1 MLKNKIQRI
10 AYSALILLTGCAS
23 YNAST
28 LSMLPQE
35 TAIQSKQDSNVLVSW
50 KAFDKEDCK
59 TYLDRDVISE
69 GYVPVQVTIRNNSND
84 PMYFSPTNFSTP
96 VSSPDEVAYKVHTST
111 GGRIAAWGIGGL
123 IFFPLLIPAV
133 VDGVGSANANDA
145 LDADYAA
152 KTLKEHTI
160 QPNSLFNGVV
170 FIPQQYAEEKIEMFL
185 VNMKTNKKVAFS
197 EIPLDQRS

>member
-1 MLKNKIQRI
+1 MLKNKLHSI

-23 YNAST
+23 YNAAT
-28 LSMLPQE
+28 LSMLPKE
-35 TAIQSKQDSNVLVSW
+35 TAIQSTEDSNVLVSW
-50 KAFDKEDCK
+50 KAFDKEDCR

-69 GYVPVQVTIRNNSND
+69 GYIPVQMTIRNDSKD

-96 VSSPDEVAYKVHTST
+96 VSSPDEVAHKVHTST

-145 LDADYAA
+145 LDADYAT
-152 KTLKEHTI
+152 KSVKEQTI
-160 QPNSLFNGVV
+160 QPHSVFNGIV
-170 FIPQQYAEEKIEMFL
+170 FIPRQYANQKIEMFL
-185 VNMKTNKKVAFS
+185 VNQTTNQKVAFS
-197 EIPLDQRS
+197 EIPFDQRS

>member
-1 MLKNKIQRI
+1 MFKYKKNCLI
-10 AYSALILLTGCAS
+10 YSTLILLTGCAS

-28 LSMLPQE
+28 LSMLPQD
-35 TAIQSKQDSNVLVSW
+35 TAIQAKEDSNVLVSW

-69 GYVPVQVTIRNNSND
+69 GYIPVQMTIRNNSND
-84 PMYFSPTNFSTP
+84 PMYFSPSNFSTP
-96 VSSPDEVAYKVHTST
+96 ISSADEVAYKVHTST

-123 IFFPLLIPAV
+123 IFFPLLVPAV

-152 KTLKEHTI
+152 KALKEHTI
-160 QPNSLFNGVV
+160 QPNSSFNGVV
-170 FIPQQYAEEKIEMFL
+170 FIPKQYAEDKIDMFL

-197 EIPLDQRS
+197 EIPLEQRS